1 MRAACVF
8 AMGVGV
14 LFLPAMLLAEA
25 IPPAR
30 IDPDL
35 PAYAA
40 KTALSGEIRCAG
52 GNTMQALVVE
62 WGRLFQMHH
71 PRATVG
77 VRKDTSLAAEG
88 FDALLAGSAN
98 CATFV
103 REPFP
108 AEIAAFT
115 QKFGYPPL
123 LVNVAGGS
131 YATPGGT
138 HAIAIYVNAANPL
151 GRLTLPE
158 LDAIFST
165 TRRRGAAQEINRWGQ
180 LGLGG
185 EWADRPIHVYTML
198 RQRDTANP
206 PGIMNYLA
214 QRVLQGGEFRA
225 DVREQ
230 RDAPGETALAA
241 IVNRVAAD
249 PSGIGFSGIAFAVP
263 GVKRIALAERAGG
276 RYFAG
281 DVGEVARRDYPLS
294 RRIYVLLNR
303 VPDQPMVPVVRE
315 FLTLVLS
322 REGQQAVAKDHM
334 QFLPLSAADAAAARI
349 AID

>member
-1 MRAACVF
+1 
-8 AMGVGV
+8 
-14 LFLPAMLLAEA
+14 
-25 IPPAR
+25 
-30 IDPDL
+30 
-35 PAYAA
+35 
-40 KTALSGEIRCAG
+40 
-52 GNTMQALVVE
+52 MQALAVE

-71 PRATVG
+71 PRATVA
-77 VRKDTSLAAEG
+77 VRNDTTLAAEG

-108 AEIAAFT
+108 AEIAVFT

-151 GRLTLPE
+151 DRLTLPE

-165 TRRRGAAQEINRWGQ
+165 SRRRGALPEITRWGQ

-185 EWADRPIHVYTML
+185 EWADRPIHVYTMF

-230 RDAPGETALAA
+230 KDAPGETALAA
-241 IVNRVAAD
+241 IVNRVATDA
-249 PSGIGFSGIAFAVP
+249 SGIGFSGIGFAVP
-263 GVKRIALAERAGG
+263 GVKRVALAERAGG

-294 RRIYVLLNR
+294 RRIYVMVNR
-303 VPDQPMVPVVRE
+303 VPGQPMAPVVRE
-315 FLTLVLS
+315 FLTLILS
-322 REGQQAVAKDHM
+322 REGQQAVAKDRM
-334 QFLPLSAADAAAARI
+334 QFLPLSAADAGAARN